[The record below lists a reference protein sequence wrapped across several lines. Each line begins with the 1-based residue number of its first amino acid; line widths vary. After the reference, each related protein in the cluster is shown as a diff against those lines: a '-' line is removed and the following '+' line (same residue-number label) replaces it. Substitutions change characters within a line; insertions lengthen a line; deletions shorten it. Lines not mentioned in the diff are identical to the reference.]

1 MSEHLALRSSVGSHS
16 SALPPSY
23 HHHRRLPPPQQQ
35 HPDPLNS
42 VWIRRLHL
50 LPNQPPPPPPPPPL
64 PQPQH
69 HHDAVSTDESRTPPP
84 PPPPMGAP
92 GFGPFRW
99 SPRPLRGAPL
109 AAWDAA
115 SPVRSGGGGGGGGGG
130 TGPPMLSPF
139 FRLPA
144 PSPSPPVTDFGE
156 FSPTMPL
163 FEVGSS
169 SGSGGF
175 PGPSSRMIP
184 GGSSSP
190 FAMGV
195 AAAAYPSHAVDMVP
209 IRTLQII
216 VAQKVTRALVQT
228 LHIWACAS
236 GETLLT
242 LDLLQDIHDRQQSV
256 IPRNFAMRSPS
267 SGSQHD
273 GFSYWNMG
281 RFRRNTTT
289 SLVSPTGVTPS
300 SFGKK
305 RNADSS
311 NFLPL
316 KFRKMSGAT

>member
-1 MSEHLALRSSVGSHS
+1 
-16 SALPPSY
+16 
-23 HHHRRLPPPQQQ
+23 
-35 HPDPLNS
+35 
-42 VWIRRLHL
+42 
-50 LPNQPPPPPPPPPL
+50 
-64 PQPQH
+64 
-69 HHDAVSTDESRTPPP
+69 
-84 PPPPMGAP
+84 MGAP

-115 SPVRSGGGGGGGGGG
+115 SPVRSGGGGGGG

-195 AAAAYPSHAVDMVP
+195 AGIDFSFFFLAHIFFCIAIMYGIIYLFQLIGWNCSLFFLFFHAQSIPFKV
-209 IRTLQII
+209 R
-216 VAQKVTRALVQT
+216 VA
-228 LHIWACAS
+228 
-236 GETLLT
+236 
-242 LDLLQDIHDRQQSV
+242 
-256 IPRNFAMRSPS
+256 M
-267 SGSQHD
+267 
-273 GFSYWNMG
+273 
-281 RFRRNTTT
+281 
-289 SLVSPTGVTPS
+289 
-300 SFGKK
+300 
-305 RNADSS
+305 S
-311 NFLPL
+311 N
-316 KFRKMSGAT
+316 ST